1 MRELGQCHAIQ
12 ALVYDPMLLGQMV
25 RRLQRPAT
33 LYRKAAPDVPLHFD
47 AFPAP
52 CVPFP
57 KERHGWKAIRG
68 YST

>member
-1 MRELGQCHAIQ
+1 
-12 ALVYDPMLLGQMV
+12 MV

-33 LYRKAAPDVPLHFD
+33 LYRKVAPDVPLHFD

-57 KERHGWKAIRG
+57 KGGAAGKRQGLFDLIAAAHRP
-68 YST
+68 